1 MRIVMNALIV
11 SVALHVPAAAGEVTI
26 EVEGGILLP
35 GYIDVR
41 IPGDTGTGFSMTD
54 DLSADS
60 TGYWRLRAGVR
71 FGERHALVFEAAPV
85 TVESSGTIG
94 RDVDFAGKAFLVGTP
109 LRGTYQFNTYRLA
122 YRYDLRTDTD
132 SRSALGGTLLVR
144 DAVIRLVDSGGQ
156 AAEDSNVGLVP
167 LVGFEYERRIRGDW
181 WFALDGNAL
190 AAPQGRAE
198 DVFVGA
204 RWSPEPSKRLSF
216 GYRIIEGGA
225 DNDEVYTFALFSHIA
240 VAAAFRF

>member
-1 MRIVMNALIV
+1 MRIVMKALFV
-11 SVALHVPAAAGEVTI
+11 ALALHVSANAGEVSL

-41 IPGDTGTGFSMTD
+41 IPGDTGDAFSMTD
-54 DLSADS
+54 DLSAES

-71 FGERHALVFEAAPV
+71 IRERHRLVFEAAPV

-94 RDVDFAGKAFLVGTP
+94 RDIDFAGKTFLSGTP
-109 LRGTYQFNTYRLA
+109 LGGKYQFNTYRLA
-122 YRYDLRTDTD
+122 YRYDLRTDAD
-132 SRSALGGTLLVR
+132 SRSAIGGTVLVR
-144 DAVIRLVDSGGQ
+144 DAVIRLVGGGQ
-156 AAEDSNVGLVP
+156 VAEDPNVGVVP
-167 LVGFEYERRIRGDW
+167 LLGFEYERRIRGPW
-181 WFALDGNAL
+181 WFAVDGNAL

-204 RWSPEPSKRLSF
+204 RWSPDEKRRVSL

-225 DNDEVYTFALFSHIA
+225 DNEEVYTFALFSHLA
-240 VAAAFRF
+240 VAVAFRF